1 MRCGDW
7 EQRLKYLQNWRFSNT
22 APKAGMMDDVE
33 TMTEEHESYE
43 NLRMEDTETHN
54 QKYTSHASRDE
65 VHTHLNRILLMQPT
79 KCIVNAEKLVI

>member
-1 MRCGDW
+1 
-7 EQRLKYLQNWRFSNT
+7 
-22 APKAGMMDDVE
+22 MMDDVE

-65 VHTHLNRILLMQPT
+65 VHTHLNQILLMQPT